1 MNTLILFLIFV
12 LTGFSVMY
20 ITYKPQTDKYSQTL
34 QFSYRMF
41 PMPYIYAIF
50 ALGSVTAYF
59 VSDNSDF
66 VERLTFI
73 RFLTPLIIAPII
85 YLACILSG
93 RITATV
99 ITTIGIAL
107 TIFMQPIGSGN
118 AYPEI
123 AVWQLQLIVLIFSCI
138 YCLLGGLNNFI
149 PHTFIIP
156 KVFIMLGLVIMAF
169 LNSTPL
175 YIALCAGI
183 LAGVLIAYLSINFY
197 EVKIEIDNPTAITV
211 SYMVCSLL
219 LINLGELCFP
229 SCIILTA
236 VFWAELLV
244 AIWRRIFITRAG
256 SLTENTNY
264 YLAAQNISIK
274 AMVLSLFK
282 ICTIIMFLAWFQL
295 YSING
300 YSLFLIALCIALWLN
315 GSMVLPN
322 GGKRS
327 LGEINREF
335 ISNIKQGIKETTDLL
350 NKKRKDD

>member
-12 LTGFSVMY
+12 MTGFSVMY

-34 QFSYRMF
+34 QFSYKMF

-50 ALGSVTAYF
+50 ALGSIVAYF
-59 VSDNSDF
+59 ISDNTDF
-66 VERLTFI
+66 IEHLTWERVLA
-73 RFLTPLIIAPII
+73 PLIIAPVI
-85 YLACILSG
+85 YLSCMLSG
-93 RITATV
+93 RITAII
-99 ITTIGIAL
+99 ITIIGIAY
-107 TIFMQPIGSGN
+107 TIFIQPIGNGN
-118 AYPEI
+118 AYPDI
-123 AVWQLQLIVLIFSCI
+123 SIWLLQLIVLIFACI
-138 YCLLGGLNNFI
+138 YCLFGTLNNFI

-156 KVFIMLGLVIMAF
+156 KVFIMLGLIIMAI

-183 LAGVLIAYLSINFY
+183 FAGSLIGYLSINFY
-197 EVKIEIDNPTAITV
+197 EVKIEIDNPTAITI
-211 SYMVCSLL
+211 SYMTCSLL
-219 LINLGELCFP
+219 LMNLGELCFP
-229 SCIILTA
+229 SCTILTV
-236 VFWAELLV
+236 VFWAELLA

-256 SLTENTNY
+256 NLTENTNY

-274 AMVLSLFK
+274 AMVLGLFK
-282 ICTIIMFLAWFQL
+282 ICTIIIFLAWFQL

-300 YSLFLIALCIALWLN
+300 YSLFLVALCITLWLN
-315 GSMVLPN
+315 SSMVLPN